1 MGDVFDP
8 PPLAPPQLR
17 RTDAVLMPQQPMPQQ
32 PTTVE
37 HRNQI
42 IAEFWR
48 RISIILQAHGYDGD
62 LFVRQED
69 RELLEEAMV
78 EVRKLQ
84 VRMETDTFDALIGM
98 ARELGAEFI
107 NRLLVRFHMVL

>member
-1 MGDVFDP
+1 MGDIFDP
-8 PPLAPPQLR
+8 PPFAPPRLR
-17 RTDAVLMPQQPMPQQ
+17 RADAVRIPQQPRTQQPMP
-32 PTTVE
+32 VE
-37 HRNQI
+37 QRNRI
-42 IAEFWR
+42 IARFWEW
-48 RISIILQAHGYDGD
+48 ISIILQSHGYDGD